1 MVNMKVVI
9 DTSAIIAVL
18 LNEPEKDSI
27 VELTSG
33 VDLISPHSVHWEV
46 GNAFSAMLKRKRISL
61 KQTSVALSIYYTIPI
76 QFVDVDIEQALNVAY
91 EMGIYAYDAYVI
103 LCSES
108 FKSPILSLD
117 KALTEVARKTGKRIV
132 EVS

>member
-1 MVNMKVVI
+1 MKVVI

-27 VELTSG
+27 IELTSG
-33 VDLISPHSVHWEV
+33 VDLISPHSVHWEI
-46 GNAFSAMLKRKRISL
+46 GNAFSAMLNRKRISL
-61 KQTSVALSIYYTIPI
+61 KQTNEVLSIYYAIPI
-76 QFVDVDIEQALNVAY
+76 QFVDVDIKQALNIAY
-91 EMGIYAYDAYVI
+91 KLGIYAYDAYIIV
-103 LCSES
+103 CSQN

-117 KALTEVARKTGKRIV
+117 QSLIEVARKTGKKIV